1 MDGYVQIH
9 ALTTV
14 QTATL
19 MAHVASLL
27 PQVSAKDLTVVA
39 VAASS
44 ILLGTLILQ
53 YIWKSNQLNHIK
65 GPPASSFLLG
75 HALDIWGGI
84 AKWKTHGLYPEPFL
98 TWVKQYGG
106 AVRFRLFSKHGVIF
120 TDPVAIQHILVS
132 NGANYQRQHIRRAYF
147 ADLLLGDGLLSAEGK
162 QHDVFRKY
170 LNPLFTASKIK
181 SVVEIFNA
189 QTQKYCQTILD
200 PASDKQ
206 SPVNLSQMFTKL
218 TLSVVGLAVLGI
230 DFDSAPEV
238 FEAYEQC
245 MVEMSP
251 LYLLGFFTVPGFA
264 SFPLPTL
271 VKRRNAQ
278 ATLKTIMTQVIHN
291 KLASLETEQPKGLLD
306 RILPFA
312 TMEDAISHT
321 LTFVL
326 AGHDTSS
333 NTLGF
338 VVGMLAANPPAISR
352 IRAEYTKAIEKFGS
366 LSSWDAV
373 AELTYTQAVI
383 HEALRLNAVAYAI
396 IQRTANSNDA
406 VPMSDGTT
414 LFIPKGTAIQVNMA
428 AMGRNPKYWTSPE
441 RFLPD
446 RFIEGTAEWK
456 ADLALRGGKS
466 HAFSFIP
473 FSAGSKNCI
482 GQRFAMAEIQLIVAT
497 LMSKYDFTPTANMS
511 TRHEFG
517 GITVKP
523 LNIEMT
529 VRRTTVPS
537 A

>member
-1 MDGYVQIH
+1 MR
-9 ALTTV
+9 APRP
-14 QTATL
+14 
-19 MAHVASLL
+19 SNNC
-27 PQVSAKDLTVVA
+27 VV
-39 VAASS
+39 
-44 ILLGTLILQ
+44 
-53 YIWKSNQLNHIK
+53 
-65 GPPASSFLLG
+65 
-75 HALDIWGGI
+75 
-84 AKWKTHGLYPEPFL
+84 
-98 TWVKQYGG
+98 
-106 AVRFRLFSKHGVIF
+106 
-120 TDPVAIQHILVS
+120 
-132 NGANYQRQHIRRAYF
+132 
-147 ADLLLGDGLLSAEGK
+147 
-162 QHDVFRKY
+162 
-170 LNPLFTASKIK
+170 
-181 SVVEIFNA
+181 
-189 QTQKYCQTILD
+189 
-200 PASDKQ
+200 
-206 SPVNLSQMFTKL
+206 FTKL

-414 LFIPKGTAIQVNMA
+414 LFIPKA
-428 AMGRNPKYWTSPE
+428 S
-441 RFLPD
+441 LP
-446 RFIEGTAEWK
+446 
-456 ADLALRGGKS
+456 
-466 HAFSFIP
+466 
-473 FSAGSKNCI
+473 
-482 GQRFAMAEIQLIVAT
+482 V
-497 LMSKYDFTPTANMS
+497 
-511 TRHEFG
+511 
-517 GITVKP
+517 V
-523 LNIEMT
+523 
-529 VRRTTVPS
+529 VV
-537 A
+537 